1 MSKISVLL
9 DAADVVCRLA
19 ELALDHSEHI
29 VNFLQVVHHWIS
41 YILVAVPYWV
51 PIPIQL

>member
-1 MSKISVLL
+1 MLKISVLL
-9 DAADVVCRLA
+9 DAADVICRLA
-19 ELALDHSEHI
+19 ELALDHHEHI
-29 VNFLQVVHHWIS
+29 VSFLQVVHLWVD

>member
-9 DAADVVCRLA
+9 DAADVICRLA
-19 ELALDHSEHI
+19 ELALDHHEHI
-29 VNFLQVVHHWIS
+29 VSFLQVVHHWVS
-41 YILVAVPYWV
+41 YMLVAVPYWV